1 MRGKHLITRE
11 IAAKEYSRLFGVR
24 DNDDVEKG
32 YHEGLYLFRHMS
44 LFTDEEL
51 SLTLDEFSVKFVIP
65 LFKNCGNLA
74 GACVGGR
81 LALTQKE
88 TPKPG
93 EWWWVKTSEACGL
106 DKFKIMDVTEKTI
119 QVSKTLWLQNLAVN
133 AEQVTRYKKEDIDL
147 VERCEDQGE
156 EK

>member
-1 MRGKHLITRE
+1 MSAE
-11 IAAKEYSRLFGVR
+11 
-24 DNDDVEKG
+24 DDYRKG
-32 YHEGLYLFRHMS
+32 
-44 LFTDEEL
+44 
-51 SLTLDEFSVKFVIP
+51 VKFAAV
-65 LFKNCGNLA
+65 CGGA
-74 GACVGGR
+74 GTAPR
-81 LALTQKE
+81 PPATE
-88 TPKPG
+88 NPAPKPG